1 MIKRLT
7 PARVGLLGSV
17 FTSFSSYIQHVTSAS
32 LTADAVPT
40 FDIPGGSLPVAA
52 TALIGDSEFM
62 ALIYEDAL
70 FSQMFGDVA
79 GVLSAI
85 DPQITPYLFNNAGV
99 HKGVMIMD
107 QGVRVK
113 ANAKQLNFE
122 GVNIEAR
129 LNPDS
134 GRVDV
139 YDPPLNFNPSLTVRF
154 FGGPFTGSNVA
165 EKGYVADALSVAWAT
180 NDPTI
185 PIQNYDQLTL
195 NSQGIV
201 LSPVA
206 IATGGRYTNA
216 GMIDEAFE
224 GSGISVR
231 LISAVASKTVTGGVS
246 WLWRSYWGNATS
258 AGIDEAGIEALS
270 NSALATVRQANRAIG
285 AAPSNYKWIAYP
297 VSFGYAQPLTGF
309 VDVATGF
316 FVPMNEPLVIPMTNT
331 YGASTD
337 YYAYRSTNMLGGA
350 VTLGV
355 K

>member
-1 MIKRLT
+1 MAKRIQPIRL
-7 PARVGLLGSV
+7 GLLGNAAP
-17 FTSFSSYIQHVTSAS
+17 SFASFIEQNASAA
-32 LTADAVPT
+32 LTGDVVPT
-40 FDIPGGSLPVAA
+40 FDIPGQSLPITSTVI
-52 TALIGDSEFM
+52 IGESEFK
-62 ALIYEDAL
+62 AFIYDQGL
-70 FSQMFGDVA
+70 FNQMFGDVA
-79 GVLSAI
+79 GALSAI

-113 ANAKQLNFE
+113 ANAKQINFE

-165 EKGYVADALSVAWAT
+165 EKGYVADALSIAWAT

-206 IATGGRYTNA
+206 IATGGRYTNTGA
-216 GMIDEAFE
+216 ISEAFE

-270 NSALATVRQANRAIG
+270 NSALASVRQANRAIG